1 MNAPGVMLMLILI
14 LILISIIV
22 IVIVIVTLLIL
33 IILISLL
40 LLVMEMMK
48 VGLEGLIKYRTK
60 TYAGKIT
67 PKQGSVPIIIL
78 RV

>member
-14 LILISIIV
+14 LISIIV
-22 IVIVIVTLLIL
+22 IITLLILIL

-40 LLVMEMMK
+40 LLVIEMMK

>member
-14 LILISIIV
+14 LILILISI
-22 IVIVIVTLLIL
+22 IVIVIVTLL
-33 IILISLL
+33 ILISLL

>member
-14 LILISIIV
+14 LILILISIIV
-22 IVIVIVTLLIL
+22 IVIVTLIL